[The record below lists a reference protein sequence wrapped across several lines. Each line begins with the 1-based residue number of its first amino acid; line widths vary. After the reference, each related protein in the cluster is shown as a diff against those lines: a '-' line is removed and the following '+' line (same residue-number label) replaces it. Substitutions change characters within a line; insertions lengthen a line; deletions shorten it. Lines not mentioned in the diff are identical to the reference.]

1 MKITSKHYNIMKTAI
16 AKIWTQEKHDYH
28 YQFIINEGKAKDTNK
43 RLRWDWLYY
52 AKLNQFICDEI
63 YLYANNDHIDTALK
77 RIIKEFN

>member
-1 MKITSKHYNIMKTAI
+1 MKITSKHYSIMKKAI
-16 AKIWTQEKHDYH
+16 VKIWTQEKNDCH
-28 YQFIINEGKAKDTNK
+28 YKFIINEGKAKDINK

-77 RIIKEFN
+77 RIIKEFK